1 MKILVYLP
9 RSLGASLQA
18 LPCLRSLK
26 ENFPTASISILPP
39 EKFAQFFLAVT
50 PEYSLIALP
59 EVKEIAGLQRASS
72 RLKKMLFEVGLL
84 LDETFASALLF
95 YLARIPQRW
104 GYDREGRGFMLTKR
118 LSLKAV
124 DPQLHLKYHYLNILE
139 HLGLKVE
146 DRPYHLTLPSNLLTA
161 AETRLRQ
168 AGLRPEDPTVVIKPG
183 SSFGPARVW
192 PLNHQVGLIKKL
204 ISESYQVALV
214 GSQASQEISRQ
225 IMPQID
231 SRAVDLTG
239 QLTLEETAG
248 ILAMARVYLG
258 NDSGLTHV
266 ANFLGVP
273 VVSLYGPT
281 DPHLCGPVQAPAAA
295 LKKSVPC
302 SPCSYRSC
310 PYDHRC
316 LKNIS
321 VNEVMECIS
330 PFMTP

>member
-1 MKILVYLP
+1 MKTLVYLP

-18 LPCLRSLK
+18 LFCLRSLQ
-26 ENFPTASISILPP
+26 ENFPAASISILPP
-39 EKFAQFFLAVT
+39 EKFAQFFQAVT
-50 PEYSLIALP
+50 PEYSVVLVH
-59 EVKEIAGLQRASS
+59 EVKDIAGLQRASS
-72 RLKKMLFEVGLL
+72 RLKKMLFELGLL

-118 LSLKAV
+118 LSLKAAA
-124 DPQLHLKYHYLNILE
+124 PSLHLKYHYLNILE

-146 DRPYHLTLPSNLLTA
+146 DRPYHLTFPSHLLTA
-161 AETRLRQ
+161 GETRLHR
-168 AGLRPEDPTVVIKPG
+168 AGLRTEDPMVAIKPG

-192 PLNHQVGLIKKL
+192 PLNHQVELIMKL
-204 ISESYQVALV
+204 INASCQVVLV
-214 GSQASQEISRQ
+214 GSAASQDISRQ
-225 IMPQID
+225 IMTQID
-231 SRAVDLTG
+231 GRAIDFTG

-248 ILAMARVYLG
+248 ILTKARVYLG
-258 NDSGLTHV
+258 NDSGLTHL

-273 VVSLYGPT
+273 VVGLYGPT

-321 VNEVMECIS
+321 VSEVMEVIS
-330 PFMTP
+330 TFMTA